1 VSGERLDVDADAL
14 ARFLAEDDGEP
25 VVLVNLVRVRAGGEA
40 AYRAYGAAVAPLL
53 ERVGAELLYAGTAR
67 GCLIGDEPWDVAVVT
82 RYPSRRALAEL
93 VRDPEFEAA
102 APLRHEALEAGILHA
117 FA

>member
-1 VSGERLDVDADAL
+1 MIDERLDVEAEAL

-25 VVLVNLVRVRAGGEA
+25 IVLVNLVRLRAGGEE

-53 ERVGAELLYAGTAR
+53 ERVGAELVYTGTAR

-82 RYPSRRALAEL
+82 RYPSRSALAEL
-93 VRDPEFEAA
+93 VADPAFEAA
-102 APLRHEALEAGILHA
+102 GPLRHAALEAGILHA